1 MLVPGYYLHIPWYL
15 CSVRSAETF
24 ARAYNQQVSR
34 EHMNR
39 LFSSIALICMLLTVT
54 LSGCI
59 GNDGTE
65 VVDLSDDLAQ
75 RDAELLELQ
84 ADLVNMTELKQA
96 SEVALALVQSQQE
109 SLQIQISTAESN
121 ISEQE
126 ATITSLESQLTLAES
141 HAEDLMAEMSTMSD
155 ESNETYLNMSGELE
169 SMNSMISNI
178 SATLNETSLWLSE
191 NASAVNELTLE
202 IAELTS
208 ELAEANLALATA
220 NATIAAYVDAILDEQ
235 ELAALKSHEWGL
247 FSARALDP
255 NANGN
260 PSIIMTGTTA
270 QTQVTYTS
278 SIQEEHTILF
288 EYCNR
293 TITDEDHF
301 SNVIGW
307 IFDEA
312 LDSTYSTESNIADR
326 VLIDWEYGDQYQ
338 IRCAFATMDISANQY
353 NDTWVFPNLGMMAGM
368 IEISDF
374 HVSICLVDECDRFGS
389 YDYDYDQYNS
399 GPMHSWVFGNHPL
412 NGIGFIPVNV
422 SGDPCSLDWS
432 TANQGVDV
440 NACPVPL
447 DCTEHSD
454 WQSGPFTSDCTSVF
468 IFDRNAYGAD
478 NATLVNASSAVIYQ
492 DGAYSTQDVFICV
505 VDANVLVVNEVYNE
519 LNVYVRG
526 LGSSN
531 ALNITTSHS
540 SGTVTGMLGAE
551 ISYSNGLYSEIN
563 IHNWEDP
570 SGVC

>member
-1 MLVPGYYLHIPWYL
+1 
-15 CSVRSAETF
+15 
-24 ARAYNQQVSR
+24 
-34 EHMNR
+34 MNR

-191 NASAVNELTLE
+191 NASAVNELNLE
-202 IAELTS
+202 IADLTVD
-208 ELAEANLALATA
+208 LAEANLALAAA

-326 VLIDWEYGDQYQ
+326 GLWDWGGHGDLDE

-374 HVSICLVDECDRFGS
+374 HVSICLFDQCDRVGS
-389 YDYDYDQYNS
+389 YYYQEAPYS
-399 GPMHSWVFGNHPL
+399 RVLVGNHPL
-412 NGIGFIPVNV
+412 NGIDFIPVNV
-422 SGDPCSLDWS
+422 SGDPCALNWS
-432 TANQGVDV
+432 TVSQGVGV

-468 IFDRNAYGAD
+468 IFGRRPLRRRQRHAWS
-478 NATLVNASSAVIYQ
+478 TPVLQSS
-492 DGAYSTQDVFICV
+492 TKT
-505 VDANVLVVNEVYNE
+505 
-519 LNVYVRG
+519 G
-526 LGSSN
+526 LI
-531 ALNITTSHS
+531 LRTRC
-540 SGTVTGMLGAE
+540 
-551 ISYSNGLYSEIN
+551 
-563 IHNWEDP
+563 IHL
-570 SGVC
+570 CR

>member
-1 MLVPGYYLHIPWYL
+1 
-15 CSVRSAETF
+15 
-24 ARAYNQQVSR
+24 
-34 EHMNR
+34 
-39 LFSSIALICMLLTVT
+39 
-54 LSGCI
+54 
-59 GNDGTE
+59 
-65 VVDLSDDLAQ
+65 
-75 RDAELLELQ
+75 
-84 ADLVNMTELKQA
+84 MTHP
-96 SEVALALVQSQQE
+96 VA
-109 SLQIQISTAESN
+109 TAE
-121 ISEQE
+121 Q
-126 ATITSLESQLTLAES
+126 
-141 HAEDLMAEMSTMSD
+141 H
-155 ESNETYLNMSGELE
+155 
-169 SMNSMISNI
+169 
-178 SATLNETSLWLSE
+178 
-191 NASAVNELTLE
+191 
-202 IAELTS
+202 
-208 ELAEANLALATA
+208 
-220 NATIAAYVDAILDEQ
+220 EQ
-235 ELAALKSHEWGL
+235 ELAASINLMSVGL
-247 FSARALDP
+247 FYARALDP

-326 VLIDWEYGDQYQ
+326 GLWDWGYGGDLDQ

-374 HVSICLVDECDRFGS
+374 HVSICLFDQCDRFGS
-389 YDYDYDQYNS
+389 YYYQEAPYS
-399 GPMHSWVFGNHPL
+399 RVLVGNHPL
-412 NGIGFIPVNV
+412 NGIDFIPVNV
-422 SGDPCSLDWS
+422 SGDPCALNWS
-432 TANQGVDV
+432 TVSQGVGV

-468 IFDRNAYGAD
+468 IFGKDPYDAD
-478 NATLVNASSAVIYQ
+478 NATLVNASTAVIYQ
-492 DGAYSTQDVFICV
+492 DGVYSEQDVFICV
-505 VDANVLVVNEVYNE
+505 FDANVLVVNDVYNE

-540 SGTVTGMLGAE
+540 SGTVTGMFGAE
-551 ISYSNGLYSEIN
+551 ISYSNGIDSEIN

>member
-1 MLVPGYYLHIPWYL
+1 
-15 CSVRSAETF
+15 
-24 ARAYNQQVSR
+24 
-34 EHMNR
+34 MNR

-247 FSARALDP
+247 FAARALDP

-293 TITDEDHF
+293 TITDEDQF
-301 SNVIGW
+301 ENVIDW

-312 LDSTYSTESNIADR
+312 LDSNYSTESNIADR
-326 VLIDWEYGDQYQ
+326 VLVDWEYGGQYH

-353 NDTWVFPNLGMMAGM
+353 NDTWVFPNLGMMERM

-374 HVSICLVDECDRFGS
+374 HVSICLVDECDRLES
-389 YDYDYDQYNS
+389 YDYRFNFNFNE
-399 GPMHSWVFGNHPL
+399 GVVFSNHPL
-412 NGIGFIPVNV
+412 NGIDFIPVNV
-422 SGDPCSLDWS
+422 SGDPCALDWS
-432 TANQGVDV
+432 TANQGVEV

-468 IFDRNAYGAD
+468 IFDGSAYGAD
-478 NATLVNASSAVIYQ
+478 NATLVNASTAVIYQ
-492 DGAYSTQDVFICV
+492 GGAYSEQDVFICV
-505 VDANVLVVNEVYNE
+505 VDANVLVVNTVYNE

-531 ALNITTSHS
+531 ALNITYGPGEQH
-540 SGTVTGMLGAE
+540 GTVTGMVGAE
-551 ISYSNGLYSEIN
+551 ISYSNSYGSEIN

>member
-1 MLVPGYYLHIPWYL
+1 
-15 CSVRSAETF
+15 
-24 ARAYNQQVSR
+24 
-34 EHMNR
+34 
-39 LFSSIALICMLLTVT
+39 MLLTVT

-96 SEVALALVQSQQE
+96 SELALALVQSQQE

-326 VLIDWEYGDQYQ
+326 VLIDWEFGDQYQ

-374 HVSICLVDECDRFGS
+374 HVSICLVDECDRFGT

-412 NGIGFIPVNV
+412 NGIDFIPVNV

-478 NATLVNASSAVIYQ
+478 NATLVNASTAVIYQ
-492 DGAYSTQDVFICV
+492 DGAYSEQDVFICV
-505 VDANVLVVNEVYNE
+505 VDSNVLVVNEVYNE

-531 ALNITTSHS
+531 ALTITTSHS

-563 IHNWEDP
+563 IYNWEDP